1 MGQRGAL
8 GLDPPLELGSLGEIE
23 PIQEGTGVAL
33 DRPGAISPAQVGQE
47 SGPVAGQPLGV
58 EMDLVRAGE
67 EVVVAETLPEGV
79 QRLGQRASRLVR
91 I

>member
-8 GLDPPLELGSLGEIE
+8 GLDPSLELGGLGEIE
-23 PIQEGTGVAL
+23 PIQEGAGVVL
-33 DRPGAISPAQVGQE
+33 DGTRAVSPSQVGQE
-47 SGPVAGQPLGV
+47 GGPVAGQPLGV

-67 EVVVAETLPEGV
+67 EVVVAETLPQGV